1 MSEKQK
7 SKNNHFIWGIPVLLL
22 LLFLA
27 VLLIAGKGYFLTASL
42 AGLMSA
48 SVLLAIFS
56 RKKYFYGLQESAET
70 VTIQYLDRF
79 IQIHET
85 VFTKKNLNIISVAE
99 TNWWPG
105 YSDAMLISDDKQ
117 NIRFSI
123 ISKKI
128 HREVLD
134 RLEKA
139 L

>member
-1 MSEKQK
+1 V
-7 SKNNHFIWGIPVLLL
+7 KNRKVKTAIFIWGVPVLLL

-48 SVLLAIFS
+48 SMLLAIFS
-56 RKKYFYGLQESAET
+56 RKKYFYGLQESADA
-70 VTIQYLDRF
+70 VTIQHLDRF
-79 IQIHET
+79 IRIHET
-85 VFTKKNLNIISVAE
+85 VFNKKNLNIISVAE

-105 YSDAMLISDDKQ
+105 YTDAMLISDDKQ
-117 NIRFSI
+117 SIRFSI
-123 ISKKI
+123 ISKKN
-128 HREVLD
+128 HRQVLD